1 MRRSMSLRAHHL
13 LLLLCLSACPRTVED
28 APVTEIR
35 SEEFVSSALE
45 ARLDVAADRA
55 RARGFS
61 SEEGVW
67 RGFIVHRGSDVHE
80 VSLQSGACHLFVAAG
95 SEAIEAF
102 DLVVYDS
109 TGSEAA
115 RSSGSP
121 AVRIC
126 PSQSGVYFVALRTT
140 GSGLFSVRR
149 FQGPSGLDLRL
160 DDLTG
165 EE

>member
-1 MRRSMSLRAHHL
+1 MSISMSLRAL
-13 LLLLCLSACPRTVED
+13 FLTCALASCTETPQSV
-28 APVTEIR
+28 PVVPEV
-35 SEEFVSSALE
+35 SEEFLSPALE
-45 ARLDVAADRA
+45 AQLDVAAERA
-55 RARGFS
+55 RARGFTA
-61 SEEGVW
+61 EEGIW

-109 TGSEAA
+109 TGSEAT
-115 RSSGSP
+115 RSAGAP
-121 AVRIC
+121 ALRIC